1 MGCRGTDLIKMATK
15 QILIQIFLLTW
26 GAMKQA
32 HFFYHQISVFRLA
45 LTVACASGLA
55 SCSNLGTSIN
65 AIGANITPIKQLT
78 PQQKNSTV
86 YIQGKIEKY
95 IPLLD
100 KHAYQLNDSTGSI
113 VVLTNQKGLSV
124 GSQAVFKG
132 QLRYKSFRLAG
143 QEKGEVYMEE
153 K

>member
-1 MGCRGTDLIKMATK
+1 MATT
-15 QILIQIFLLTW
+15 QILMQNFLLTW

-32 HFFYHQISVFRLA
+32 RFFDNTISVFSMALA
-45 LTVACASGLA
+45 WAALVGLA
-55 SCSNLGTSIN
+55 SCSNLSISSMN

-78 PQQKNSTV
+78 PQQKDSTV

-100 KHAYQLNDSTGSI
+100 KQVYQLKDSTGSI
-113 VVLTNQKGLSV
+113 VVLTSQKGLKV

-132 QLRYKSFRLAG
+132 QLRYKSIPLGG
-143 QEKGEVYMEE
+143 QDRGDVYIEE
-153 K
+153 Q

>member
-1 MGCRGTDLIKMATK
+1 MATK
-15 QILIQIFLLTW
+15 HILIQNFLLTW

-32 HFFYHQISVFRLA
+32 HFFYHPISVFRLA
-45 LTVACASGLA
+45 LAVTAFAGLA
-55 SCSNLGTSIN
+55 SCSNISTSMN

-132 QLRYKSFRLAG
+132 QLRYKSIPLAG
-143 QEKGEVYMEE
+143 QEKGEVYIEE

>member
-1 MGCRGTDLIKMATK
+1 MGTDLIKMATK
-15 QILIQIFLLTW
+15 QILIQNFLLTR

-32 HFFYHQISVFRLA
+32 HFFYRLISVLRLA
-45 LTVACASGLA
+45 LAVVACAGLA
-55 SCSNLGTSIN
+55 SCSNLSTSMN

-95 IPLLD
+95 IPLLG

-113 VVLTNQKGLSV
+113 IVLTNQKGLNV

-132 QLRYKSFRLAG
+132 QLRYKSIPLAG
-143 QEKGEVYMEE
+143 QEKGEVYLEE